1 LHSLSK
7 LFTRYTEWI
16 KALLLP
22 LGPWGVLIIATCD
35 AAAFGIPMDPVIVGY
50 VWAKPHLFWLYC
62 LLASIG
68 SAVGSLVPYW
78 IGYEGEQLIL
88 EKRIPPRTLEKIR
101 ASFEK
106 HEVLALVVPAMLP
119 PPTPFKLFVLFA
131 GAAKLKVRDF
141 LLAIFGGRML
151 RFLILS
157 ALTVIF
163 GPAVLL
169 LITKHGRVVIAVV
182 GALVVAGFL
191 FWYLRRKAAHP
202 EGAVVGEGR

>member
-1 LHSLSK
+1 MHSLK
-7 LFTRYTEWI
+7 TLFTKYTDWV

-22 LGPWGVLIIATCD
+22 LGPWGVLVIATVD

-50 VWAKPHLFWLYC
+50 VWANPPRFWLYC

-78 IGYEGEQLIL
+78 IGYEGEQLLL

-141 LLAIFGGRML
+141 LLAIFAGRML
-151 RFLILS
+151 RFLLLS
-157 ALTVIF
+157 LLTVIF
-163 GPAVLL
+163 GPSVLH
-169 LITKHGRVVIAVV
+169 LITQHGRIVLAVVGSVVIA
-182 GALVVAGFL
+182 GILI
-191 FWYLRRKAAHP
+191 WYLRRKSARP